1 MFATRK
7 AAARSISLEGNPW
20 EGNPGRVI
28 GLVGRNKMEVMDP
41 FRLDGQLALITGA
54 SRGIGR
60 GVALAMAEA
69 GADVILAA
77 RASADLD
84 EAAEQVRK
92 TGRTVHTANVDL
104 GDSPAIGTWFDALV
118 ERVGRPGILVNAAGI
133 TRRAPAESLALQ
145 DWNDVI
151 GVNLT
156 ASFLIA
162 QAFAK
167 HLIAAGEQGRI
178 INIASLMTAAARK
191 TTTAYTASKGG
202 VGQLTKALAVDWA
215 DKGIL
220 VNAIAPGFIAT
231 SMTQPLKDNAE
242 FDAWILKRTPLGR
255 WGNPEDIALPAVF
268 LASPA
273 AKFVTGQVIYVDGGF
288 MATF

>member
-1 MFATRK
+1 
-7 AAARSISLEGNPW
+7 
-20 EGNPGRVI
+20 
-28 GLVGRNKMEVMDP
+28 MEVMDP

>member
-1 MFATRK
+1 M
-7 AAARSISLEGNPW
+7 
-20 EGNPGRVI
+20 
-28 GLVGRNKMEVMDP
+28 GRNKMEVMDP

-84 EAAEQVRK
+84 EAAEEVRSK

-104 GDSPAIGTWFDALV
+104 GDSPAIGAWFDSLV
-118 ERVGRPGILVNAAGI
+118 ERVGLPGILVNAAGI

-167 HLIAAGEQGRI
+167 HLIASGEQGRI

>member
-1 MFATRK
+1 
-7 AAARSISLEGNPW
+7 
-20 EGNPGRVI
+20 
-28 GLVGRNKMEVMDP
+28 MDP
-41 FRLDGQLALITGA
+41 FRLDGHLALITGA

-69 GADVILAA
+69 GADIVLAA

-84 EAAEQVRK
+84 EAAEEVRTK
-92 TGRTVHTANVDL
+92 TGRTVHTAPVDL
-104 GDSPAIGTWFDALV
+104 GDSASIPAWFDGVV
-118 ERVGRPGILVNAAGI
+118 ERNGRPNILVNAAGI
-133 TRRAPAESLALQ
+133 TRRAPAEVLALQ

-162 QAFAK
+162 QAFAR
-167 HLIAAGEQGRI
+167 HLIGAAEQGRI

-231 SMTQPLKDNAE
+231 AMTQPLQDNDE
-242 FDAWILKRTPLGR
+242 FHAWILKRTPLGR
-255 WGNPEDIALPAVF
+255 WGKPEDIALPCVF

-273 AKFVTGQVIYVDGGF
+273 AQFVTGQVIYVDGGF